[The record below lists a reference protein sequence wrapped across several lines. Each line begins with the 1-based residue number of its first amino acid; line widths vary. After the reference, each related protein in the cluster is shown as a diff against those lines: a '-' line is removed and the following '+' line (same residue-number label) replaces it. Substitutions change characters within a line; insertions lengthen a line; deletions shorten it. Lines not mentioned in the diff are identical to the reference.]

1 MGRRDATK
9 TLAALA
15 LGPALTEPLEPW
27 IAKPAALPAIADRQG
42 TVTEAEVHR
51 IETATRALR
60 SWDSRFR
67 LGIRCKAV
75 VGQLNEVAELLK
87 EPQPA
92 ALARRLFTVLA
103 ELAKIAAS
111 MSYDAGLHPTAQR
124 YYVFAL
130 RASHQAGDRLFGANV
145 LADMARQMLD
155 LDRPAEALDLVRL
168 ALDGV
173 GATAPGRVTAMLRTR
188 EAWAYATTRRI
199 QAFHRAVGQAQ
210 EAFLQTGPEPYWT
223 SGFDAAELH
232 GVIGARYRDLAQHD
246 PKQAARAVEHIQRA
260 LELRSPRKLRN
271 RAFDLIGLARAYLV
285 LGEPEQACA
294 VGREALTIAD
304 RIGSGRVYRRLADL
318 HRESTRFKTNP
329 TVAEFR
335 DELRHRLRHAAVTT

>member
-1 MGRRDATK
+1 MDTAHAQMLGRRDATK

-27 IAKPAALPAIADRQG
+27 IAEPAALPAIADRQG

-67 LGIRCKAV
+67 LGIRRKAV

-87 EPQPA
+87 DPQPA

-188 EAWAYATTRRI
+188 EAWAYAATRRV
-199 QAFHRAVGQAQ
+199 QAFHRAVGQA
-210 EAFLQTGPEPYWT
+210 
-223 SGFDAAELH
+223 
-232 GVIGARYRDLAQHD
+232 
-246 PKQAARAVEHIQRA
+246 
-260 LELRSPRKLRN
+260 
-271 RAFDLIGLARAYLV
+271 
-285 LGEPEQACA
+285 
-294 VGREALTIAD
+294 
-304 RIGSGRVYRRLADL
+304 
-318 HRESTRFKTNP
+318 
-329 TVAEFR
+329 
-335 DELRHRLRHAAVTT
+335 